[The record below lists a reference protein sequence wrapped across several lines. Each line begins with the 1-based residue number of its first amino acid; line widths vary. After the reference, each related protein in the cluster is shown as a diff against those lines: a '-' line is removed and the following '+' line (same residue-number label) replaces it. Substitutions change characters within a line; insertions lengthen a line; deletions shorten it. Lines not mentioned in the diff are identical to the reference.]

1 MRVRLSTTGVMTRW
15 WSLTCPLQAALVFLL
30 DFGCLTVLHQLL
42 CYREQRWCITEDRR
56 PMFTKHFFVYCG
68 IRVYMDTWHPLP
80 RSLAVHF
87 SFICIYV
94 YLQTIYFLC
103 SSIRTSWGWPYT
115 MAETCRST
123 CMKYKRSALSRLVTA
138 FALLVKSQR
147 RWYNRN
153 LARRLDLV
161 ICVFIAFAPICS
173 LCKLLLSLFENSPAF
188 WVFIY

>member
-15 WSLTCPLQAALVFLL
+15 WSLTCPLQAALVFLF

-68 IRVYMDTWHPLP
+68 VGLYGRPLP

-94 YLQTIYFLC
+94 YIQTIYFLC
-103 SSIRTSWGWPYT
+103 SLIRTSWGWPYT

-123 CMKYKRSALSRLVTA
+123 LIKYKRSALSRSFTA
-138 FALLVKSQR
+138 FTLLVKSQR
-147 RWYNRN
+147 GWYNRN

-161 ICVFIAFAPICS
+161 ICVCIAFAPICS
-173 LCKLLLSLFENSPAF
+173 LFKLLLSLFENSPAF